1 MLSANCDRMRK
12 VSHLYICT
20 SLHYEVSLI
29 LLFLKGITPQAEA
42 LARGIKE
49 KMNELRS
56 SIASAIVAADKAG
69 TTQTA
74 HTVAGRLEQANKWLL
89 NPQHDD
95 KGLGQRAIALI
106 IHEGKKVRTYH

>member
-1 MLSANCDRMRK
+1 MYVYVR
-12 VSHLYICT
+12 V
-20 SLHYEVSLI
+20 LI
-29 LLFLKGITPQAEA
+29 SSFIFKGTTPQAEA

-56 SIASAIVAADKAG
+56 SIASAIVAADKSG

-106 IHEGKKVRTYH
+106 IHEGKKVWHNNLHNSPIINI